1 MAAPEHPVGTSS
13 SPEADLA
20 AEPLKAQ
27 TSDPRPGVEILNAVT
42 AGFTHEANRWLELQS
57 RYGQRHL
64 ELWMRL
70 LTGKLDEETGEGDEK
85 ADRRFLSPAWRNQP
99 LFDYLRRAYLVNAEW
114 LDAAAA
120 QLPLDAAAKRKARF
134 LTRQLIE
141 ALSPANF
148 PATNPEALQ
157 RAAET
162 GGESVLRGLR
172 NLLADLEK
180 GRISMTDE
188 SAFEVGGNLAVTPGG
203 VIYQNEVMQ
212 LLQYAPS
219 TPRVHATPLLIVPPF
234 INKYYI
240 LDLQP
245 ENSFVRFAVDNGL
258 TVFLISWRNI
268 PSELGRLT
276 WEDYLNEAVFKAMD
290 VVGSITGTP
299 QMNVLGFCVG
309 GTLLATALAV
319 LAARA
324 DRRVKSV
331 TFLTTLLDFEDPGE
345 ICVYVDEAYVAK
357 KEADYRDG
365 GIMRGSELATA
376 FASLRPQEL
385 IWHYVVHNYLLG
397 ETPPPFDLLYWNSDS
412 ANLPGAL
419 YAWYLRHLYLQNELK
434 VPGALTL
441 CGVPVDLRKIRIPAY
456 VLAAKEDHIVPWRA
470 AFASARLLS
479 GRIDFVLTASGHI
492 AGVVN
497 PASKDRRNYWVNT
510 FPAATPEAWLETAK
524 PVPGSWWKHW
534 MRWIKR
540 RSGRQVPAPAG
551 MGSDQYPVIEPAPGS
566 YVKARFE

>member
-1 MAAPEHPVGTSS
+1 MAAPEHPAGTSS
-13 SPEADLA
+13 SPEAHLA

-27 TSDPRPGVEILNAVT
+27 TSDPRPGAEILNAVT
-42 AGFTHEANRWLELQS
+42 AGFAHEANRWLELQS

-70 LTGKLDEETGEGDEK
+70 LTGKLDEETSEGDEK
-85 ADRRFLSPAWRNQP
+85 ADRRFLSPEWRNQP

-120 QLPLDAAAKRKARF
+120 QLPLDAAAKRKVRF

-148 PATNPEALQ
+148 PATNPEALK

-551 MGSDQYPVIEPAPGS
+551 VGSDQYPVIEPAPGS

>member
-1 MAAPEHPVGTSS
+1 MAAPEHPAGTSS

-20 AEPLKAQ
+20 AEPPKAQ
-27 TSDPRPGVEILNAVT
+27 TSDPRPGAEILNAVT
-42 AGFTHEANRWLELQS
+42 AGFAHEANRWLELQS

-85 ADRRFLSPAWRNQP
+85 ADRRFLSPEWRNQP

-120 QLPLDAAAKRKARF
+120 QLPLDAAAKRKVRF

-276 WEDYLNEAVFKAMD
+276 WEDYLDKAVFKAMD

-357 KEADYRDG
+357 KEADYRNG

-479 GRIDFVLTASGHI
+479 GRLDFVLTASGHI